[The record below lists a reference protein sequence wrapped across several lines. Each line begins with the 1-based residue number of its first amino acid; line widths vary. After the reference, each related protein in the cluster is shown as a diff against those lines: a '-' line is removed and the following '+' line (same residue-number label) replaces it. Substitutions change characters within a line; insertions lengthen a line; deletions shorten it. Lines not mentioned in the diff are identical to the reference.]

1 MSDLL
6 RVSKTLFS
14 RKIFLSFS
22 YFLVA
27 EFKKCS
33 HSHSQRSN
41 YLLNKKREA
50 MFTEY
55 FAHRITASLFHLI
68 IAKAGLGGGYHNFTF

>member
-1 MSDLL
+1 
-6 RVSKTLFS
+6 
-14 RKIFLSFS
+14 
-22 YFLVA
+22 
-27 EFKKCS
+27 
-33 HSHSQRSN
+33 
-41 YLLNKKREA
+41 